1 MEKVKKT
8 IFMTTSFEG
17 VHCYPSAPEGVEF
30 LRVPHRHIFGVRL
43 EVEVY
48 HDDRELEFILLKRKV
63 NSWFEA
69 RQTNSVWQMGAMSC
83 EMVATQLIKFLQKDL
98 EKGNERYFKVTI
110 DEDGENGAVVEV
122 TPTEEEWHTMETE
135 EEVEAKG
142 RASAYLSHLTLN
154 GYQSLAYKN
163 IQCHKSHQEEVMHW
177 AIGLGEEAGEA
188 LSVIKHKYYGG
199 GYDVVDLVGELGDTL
214 WHIAALCTTLGL
226 NIEDVAL
233 FNLAKLEHRYP
244 SDEFDYERSMN
255 REQLGNEFKDSE
267 AFKVIMDRIAKS
279 GGKQN
284 EGF

>member
-1 MEKVKKT
+1 
-8 IFMTTSFEG
+8 MTTSFEG

-63 NSWFEA
+63 NNWFEA
-69 RQTNSVWQMGAMSC
+69 IQTNNVWQMGAMSC

-122 TPTEEEWHTMETE
+122 TPTK
-135 EEVEAKG
+135 EVDPNHPPHKVPMHNNS
-142 RASAYLSHLTLN
+142 RLTLSE
-154 GYQSLAYKN
+154 YQDKAYTN

-177 AIGLGEEAGEA
+177 AIGLGEEAGET

-214 WHIAALCTTLGL
+214 WHIAALCEVLG
-226 NIEDVAL
+226 ISMEDVAL

-244 SDEFDYERSMN
+244 ADGFDYDRSMN
-255 REQLGNEFKDSE
+255 RKQLGNEFRDSE
-267 AFKVIMDRIAKS
+267 AFKTIMNRIANNFS
-279 GGKQN
+279 GGKEN
-284 EGF
+284 EEI